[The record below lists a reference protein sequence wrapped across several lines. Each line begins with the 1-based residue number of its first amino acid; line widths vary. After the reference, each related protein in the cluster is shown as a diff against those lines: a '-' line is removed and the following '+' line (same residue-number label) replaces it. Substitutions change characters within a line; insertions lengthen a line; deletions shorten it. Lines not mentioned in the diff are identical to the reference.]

1 MATTKGR
8 KQGKAK
14 DSSSKVL
21 LQVINTLLSSDN
33 AERRVIERERLQHEL
48 NEYDDKLNRQVEAHQ
63 DHLKSSIQT
72 FTGISTRIEASLQ
85 RVKVLRENLL
95 ACKSLLHCKREELK
109 KYWMDGLEYNE
120 VLNLLDRIDQVKNVP
135 EQIEKYK
142 KKKYY
147 LHATELLVS
156 TVSLL
161 EGSLSGVEALRHLR
175 LDLQSRKKVEHEL
188 LIKELT
194 THLYLKSE
202 KSREKRAKLV
212 AYMTDSAAL
221 AVKESSSSIGSSGG
235 LFKKSHSRTA
245 SRSFNL
251 SETISSDDSLS
262 STEVTEDLNTDPEA
276 DSNHFMIVIIESL
289 SLLGK
294 IPEALEAIKKRMK
307 IEMSLIIHRA
317 TTLVTKR
324 IGQPGEII
332 LQQNQP
338 HYLLELLEVVFDL
351 FRAVAHAHDTIL
363 SAIHRIIKT
372 SDTPIDL
379 GDTDIYTIDDVWSE
393 IQFAIQVLL
402 GDYLDVQNTA
412 TQQTSVSFTESSSD
426 VAAFFS
432 LRRRGPLKS
441 DERTPLYRFEGSSSA
456 ISMNTYIRERRQEC
470 MAGTANED
478 DDDTYGVPLHNT
490 KPQLLCKPNPR
501 NITVVF
507 CPLMSFVGEIESAI
521 KIHGE
526 MRCTLYGFITDYV
539 KDIFIEDILFHILE
553 KLKEV
558 TEDTDTF
565 RRTTDA
571 NILKLLGA
579 NRPLLQSTATVEQL
593 IQDLKNLMHSLP
605 NYSPQFVEMVCKML
619 TIFKNRCY
627 ETYKDLLKYSM
638 DGDRHTRVFS
648 ANWTKDEDISRCLRS
663 LPNWPGL
670 QQHHSHRQ
678 RQEDG
683 EQDIEAAR
691 KRNQKETDILTDN
704 LAKHLLNDSEVL
716 FETRDHRTL
725 ANLQESMEWLA
736 GHIRGFTTS
745 LTAQSTGISLVTTE
759 SQERIKPRDVHD
771 GYGFAYVYGRNWQ
784 EIPPV
789 SQEILQSLTT
799 LAEDFQKI
807 SDSCLLVLHLE
818 IRCHCFYF
826 LMRTVQESY
835 MCNSNAMDPDKNV
848 NDLNK
853 SLSSFEEIATACM
866 GNYKFRYLFE
876 GVGFLV
882 SSILISNVS
891 EIKRINQNGIKK
903 MCRTIFAIQQNLTNI
918 TMSREG
924 DLDRA
929 RQYYELLYSNPD
941 EILTSIEEQDAKFS
955 KREYSDLLSL
965 HARSQ
970 AVRDN
975 SAHEQRMERL
985 NKIFYN

>member
-1 MATTKGR
+1 MATFKSR
-8 KQGKAK
+8 NQGK
-14 DSSSKVL
+14 DSSSKKL
-21 LQVINTLLSSDN
+21 LEVINTLLSSDN
-33 AERRVIERERLQHEL
+33 VERRVIERERLQHEL
-48 NEYDDKLNRQVEAHQ
+48 SGYDDKLNRQVEAHQ
-63 DHLKSSIQT
+63 EHLKSSIQT
-72 FTGISTRIEASLQ
+72 FTGISTRIAASLQ
-85 RVKVLRENLL
+85 KVKSLRENLL

-188 LIKELT
+188 LIKDLN

-202 KSREKRAKLV
+202 KSRQKRTKLV
-212 AYMTDSAAL
+212 AYMTDNASVGA
-221 AVKESSSSIGSSGG
+221 KESSSTIGSGG
-235 LFKKSHSRTA
+235 IFKKSHSRTA
-245 SRSFNL
+245 SRSL
-251 SETISSDDSLS
+251 LMDPSASHDSHS
-262 STEVTEDLNTDPEA
+262 STEITEDLNTDPES
-276 DSNHFMIVIIESL
+276 DSDHFMNVLIESL

-324 IGQPGEII
+324 F
-332 LQQNQP
+332 QNQP

-351 FRAVAHAHDTIL
+351 FRGVAHAHETVL
-363 SAIHRIIKT
+363 SAIHRVI
-372 SDTPIDL
+372 
-379 GDTDIYTIDDVWSE
+379 V
-393 IQFAIQVLL
+393 
-402 GDYLDVQNTA
+402 
-412 TQQTSVSFTESSSD
+412 
-426 VAAFFS
+426 
-432 LRRRGPLKS
+432 RRREGIM
-441 DERTPLYRFEGSSSA
+441 TPLYRFEGSSSA

-470 MAGTANED
+470 MAGTANEE
-478 DDDTYGVPLHNT
+478 DDDTYGEPLHNT

-507 CPLMSFVGEIESAI
+507 CPLMSFVSEIEAAI
-521 KIHGE
+521 KTQGE

-539 KDIFIEDILFHILE
+539 KDIFIEEILFDIRE
-553 KLKEV
+553 KLREV
-558 TEDTDTF
+558 TLDTDTF

-571 NILKLLGA
+571 NIMKLLGA
-579 NRPLLQSTATVEQL
+579 SRPLLQSTATVEQL

-605 NYSPQFVEMVCKML
+605 NYSSQFLEMVCKML
-619 TIFKNRCY
+619 TIFKDSCY
-627 ETYKDLLKYSM
+627 ETYKVLLKYSGE
-638 DGDRHTRVFS
+638 GDKPTRVFS

-663 LPNWPGL
+663 LPNWPGI
-670 QQHHSHRQ
+670 QHHHSHRH
-678 RQEDG
+678 RKEDE
-683 EQDIEAAR
+683 EQDVEAVR

-716 FETRDHRTL
+716 FQTRDHRTL

-745 LTAQSTGISLVTTE
+745 LTAQSTAISLVTSE
-759 SQERIKPRDVHD
+759 SQERIKPREVNS
-771 GYGFAYVYGRNWQ
+771 GYGFTYVYGRNWSNY
-784 EIPPV
+784 V
-789 SQEILQSLTT
+789 
-799 LAEDFQKI
+799 
-807 SDSCLLVLHLE
+807 
-818 IRCHCFYF
+818 
-826 LMRTVQESY
+826 
-835 MCNSNAMDPDKNV
+835 CNSNAMDPDSNV
-848 NDLNK
+848 NNLNK

-866 GNYKFRYLFE
+866 GHYKFRYLFE

-882 SSILISNVS
+882 SSILISNIS

-903 MCRTIFAIQQNLTNI
+903 MCRNIFAIQQNLTNI

-929 RQYYELLYSNPD
+929 RQYYELLYSNPE
-941 EILTSIEEQDAKFS
+941 EILSSIDEQGAKFS
-955 KREYSDLLSL
+955 QREYADLLSL
-965 HARSQ
+965 QARSQ
-970 AVRDN
+970 TIRDN
-975 SAHEQRMERL
+975 SAHEDRLKRL
-985 NKIFYN
+985 NKILHK

>member
-1 MATTKGR
+1 F
-8 KQGKAK
+8 
-14 DSSSKVL
+14 
-21 LQVINTLLSSDN
+21 ISDN
-33 AERRVIERERLQHEL
+33 AERRDIERERLQHEL
-48 NEYDDKLNRQVEAHQ
+48 NEYDDKLNRLVEAHQ

-72 FTGISTRIEASLQ
+72 FTGISTRILASL
-85 RVKVLRENLL
+85 VKVKALRDNLL

-245 SRSFNL
+245 SRSLNL
-251 SETISSDDSLS
+251 SETTSTDDSLS
-262 STEVTEDLNTDPEA
+262 ST
-276 DSNHFMIVIIESL
+276 
-289 SLLGK
+289 
-294 IPEALEAIKKRMK
+294 EAIKKRMK

-324 IGQPGEII
+324 FYQAFLNSDG
-332 LQQNQP
+332 
-338 HYLLELLEVVFDL
+338 Y
-351 FRAVAHAHDTIL
+351 TIL
-363 SAIHRIIKT
+363 SSEVKQAD
-372 SDTPIDL
+372 SPSFLCL
-379 GDTDIYTIDDVWSE
+379 GDTNIYTIDVVWSE

-402 GDYLDVQNTA
+402 SDYLDVQNTA
-412 TQQTSVSFTESSSD
+412 TQQTSVTFSESSS
-426 VAAFFS
+426 ATGNSESEESPCGMSTAK
-432 LRRRGPLKS
+432 L
-441 DERTPLYRFEGSSSA
+441 TPMYRFEGSSSA

-478 DDDTYGVPLHNT
+478 DDDTYGEPLHNT

-539 KDIFIEDILFHILE
+539 KDIFIEEILFHITE

-558 TEDTDTF
+558 TLDTDTF

-579 NRPLLQSTATVEQL
+579 TRPLLQSTATVEQL

-605 NYSPQFVEMVCKML
+605 NYSPQFVEMVSKML
-619 TIFKNRCY
+619 TIFKDRCY
-627 ETYKDLLKYSM
+627 ETYKALLKYSAE
-638 DGDRHTRVFS
+638 GDKNTRVFS

-663 LPNWPGL
+663 LPNWPGP

-678 RQEDG
+678 RKEDG
-683 EQDIEAAR
+683 EQDIEAVR

-704 LAKHLLNDSEVL
+704 LANHLLNDSEVL
-716 FETRDHRTL
+716 FEARDHRTL

-745 LTAQSTGISLVTTE
+745 LRAQSTDINLITTE
-759 SQERIKPRDVHD
+759 SQERIKPREVHD

-799 LAEDFQKI
+799 LAEDFQNI

-826 LMRTVQESY
+826 LMRAVQESNY
-835 MCNSNAMDPDKNV
+835 MCNSNAMDPDVNV
-848 NDLNK
+848 NNLNK

-882 SSILISNVS
+882 SSILVSNVS
-891 EIKRINQNGIKK
+891 DIKRINQNGIKK
-903 MCRTIFAIQQNLTNI
+903 MCRNIFAIQQNLTNI

-929 RQYYELLYSNPD
+929 RQYYELLYSNSD
-941 EILTSIEEQDAKFS
+941 EILTSIVEQGAKFS
-955 KREYSDLLSL
+955 QMEYADLLSL
-965 HARSQ
+965 KARSQ
-970 AVRDN
+970 TVRDN
-975 SAHEQRMERL
+975 SAHEQRLERL
-985 NKIFYN
+985 KEIFNK

>member
-1 MATTKGR
+1 MATFKGR
-8 KQGKAK
+8 NQGK

-33 AERRVIERERLQHEL
+33 EERRVIERERLQHEL
-48 NEYDDKLNRQVEAHQ
+48 SEYDDKLNRQVEAHQ

-72 FTGISTRIEASLQ
+72 FAGISTRIAASLQ
-85 RVKVLRENLL
+85 KVKTLRENLL

-161 EGSLSGVEALRHLR
+161 EGSLSGVEALRHIR

-188 LIKELT
+188 LIKELN

-202 KSREKRAKLV
+202 KSRQKRTKLV
-212 AYMTDSAAL
+212 AYMTDNASLGA
-221 AVKESSSSIGSSGG
+221 KESSSSIGSTGG

-245 SRSFNL
+245 SRSL
-251 SETISSDDSLS
+251 LMEQVSSQDSHS
-262 STEVTEDLNTDPEA
+262 STEITEDLNTDPES
-276 DSNHFMIVIIESL
+276 DSDHFMNVLIESL

-317 TTLVTKR
+317 TTLVAKR

-351 FRAVAHAHDTIL
+351 FRGVAHAHETVI
-363 SAIHRIIKT
+363 SAIHRVIKT
-372 SDTPIDL
+372 SDTQIDL
-379 GDTDIYTIDDVWSE
+379 RDADIYTIDVVWSE

-412 TQQTSVSFTESSSD
+412 TQQGPVTFAESASD
-426 VAAFFS
+426 VAAFFA
-432 LRRRGPLKS
+432 LRRRGPMKA
-441 DERTPLYRFEGSSSA
+441 DQRTPLYRFEGSSSA

-478 DDDTYGVPLHNT
+478 DDDTYGEPLHNT

-507 CPLMSFVGEIESAI
+507 CPLMSFVSEIEAAI
-521 KIHGE
+521 KIQGE

-539 KDIFIEDILFHILE
+539 KDIFIEEILFDIRE
-553 KLKEV
+553 KLREV
-558 TEDTDTF
+558 TLDTDTF

-579 NRPLLQSTATVEQL
+579 TRPLLQSTATVEQL

-605 NYSPQFVEMVCKML
+605 NYSSQFLEMVCKML
-619 TIFKNRCY
+619 TIFKESCY
-627 ETYKDLLKYSM
+627 ETYKVLLKYAG
-638 DGDRHTRVFS
+638 DGDKPTRVFS

-670 QQHHSHRQ
+670 QHHHSHRH
-678 RQEDG
+678 RKEDE
-683 EQDIEAAR
+683 EQDVEAVR

-704 LAKHLLNDSEVL
+704 LAKHLLTDSEVL
-716 FETRDHRTL
+716 FQPRDHRTL

-736 GHIRGFTTS
+736 GHIRGFTTG
-745 LTAQSTGISLVTTE
+745 LTAQSTAISLVTSE
-759 SQERIKPRDVHD
+759 SQERIKP
-771 GYGFAYVYGRNWQ
+771 Q

-789 SQEILQSLTT
+789 SQEILQSLTK
-799 LAEDFQKI
+799 LAEDFQNI
-807 SDSCLLVLHLE
+807 SESCLLVLHLE
-818 IRCHCFYF
+818 IRCHCFYY
-826 LMRTVQESY
+826 LMRAVQEANY
-835 MCNSNAMDPDKNV
+835 MCNSNAMDPDSNV
-848 NDLNK
+848 NNLNK

-866 GNYKFRYLFE
+866 GHYKFRYLFE

-882 SSILISNVS
+882 SSILISNIS

-903 MCRTIFAIQQNLTNI
+903 MCRNIFAIQQNLTNI

-941 EILTSIEEQDAKFS
+941 EILTAIVEQGAKFS
-955 KREYSDLLSL
+955 QKEYADLLSL
-965 HARSQ
+965 KARSQ
-970 AVRDN
+970 TIRDN
-975 SAHEQRMERL
+975 SAHEQRLQRL
-985 NKIFYN
+985 NEIFKK

>member
-1 MATTKGR
+1 MAGFEMLGR
-8 KQGKAK
+8 KHKE
-14 DSSSKVL
+14 SSSSGVL
-21 LQVINTLLSSDN
+21 LTVIRTLLSSDN
-33 AERRVIERERLQHEL
+33 VERREIEKESLQLKLRES
-48 NEYDDKLNRQVEAHQ
+48 DDKLNREVEAHQ
-63 DHLKSSIQT
+63 DNLKSSIQT
-72 FTGISTRIEASLQ
+72 FTGISTRIAASLDK
-85 RVKVLRENLL
+85 VKNLREHLQ

-175 LDLQSRKKVEHEL
+175 LDLQARKKVEHEL
-188 LIKELT
+188 LIKNLN

-202 KSREKRAKLV
+202 KSRQKRTKLA
-212 AYMTDSAAL
+212 AYMADDSL
-221 AVKESSSSIGSSGG
+221 LKVSSSSVSGV
-235 LFKKSHSRTA
+235 FKKSHSRTA
-245 SRSFNL
+245 SRTL
-251 SETISSDDSLS
+251 LMEPMSSVTSVNS
-262 STEVTEDLNTDPEA
+262 STEVTEDLNADPEA
-276 DSNHFMIVIIESL
+276 DSDHFMIVIMESL

-294 IPEALEAIKKRMK
+294 IPEAIEAIKKRMK

-317 TTLVTKR
+317 TTLVSKR

-338 HYLLELLEVVFDL
+338 HYLFELLEVVFDL
-351 FRAVAHAHDTIL
+351 FRGVAHAHETVL
-363 SAIHRIIKT
+363 SAINRIIKAPGT
-372 SDTPIDL
+372 RVDL
-379 GDTDIYTIDDVWSE
+379 GDTDIYTIDVVWSE

-412 TQQTSVSFTESSSD
+412 TQQGPVTFSESSSD
-426 VAAFFS
+426 VAEFFT
-432 LRRRGPLKS
+432 LRRRGLLKS

-478 DDDTYGVPLHNT
+478 DDDTYGEPLHNT

-507 CPLMSFVGEIESAI
+507 IPLMTFVGEIEAAI
-521 KIHGE
+521 KMQGE

-539 KDIFIEDILFHILE
+539 KDIFVEEILFDIRE
-553 KLKEV
+553 KLSEV
-558 TEDTDTF
+558 TQDRDTF
-565 RRTTDA
+565 RRTTDT
-571 NILKLLGA
+571 NSLKVLGA
-579 NRPLLQSTATVEQL
+579 SRPLLQSTATVEQL
-593 IQDLKNLMHSLP
+593 IQDLRNLMHSLP
-605 NYSPQFVEMVCKML
+605 NYAPQFLEMVCKML
-619 TIFKNRCY
+619 TIFKESCYDVYKALLRCSP
-627 ETYKDLLKYSM
+627 E
-638 DGDRHTRVFS
+638 GVTRVFS

-670 QQHHSHRQ
+670 HHHHTHRQ
-678 RQEDG
+678 RKEDD
-683 EQDIEAAR
+683 EQDVEAAR

-704 LAKHLLNDSEVL
+704 LAKHTLNDSEVL
-716 FETRDHRTL
+716 FETRDLRTL

-745 LTAQSTGISLVTTE
+745 LTAQSTSISLVSSDT
-759 SQERIKPRDVHD
+759 QERIK
-771 GYGFAYVYGRNWQ
+771 AQ

-789 SQEILQSLTT
+789 SEEILKSLTT
-799 LAEDFQKI
+799 LAEDFQNI
-807 SDSCLLVLHLE
+807 SESCLLVLHLE
-818 IRCHCFYF
+818 IRCHCFYY
-826 LMRTVQESY
+826 LMKAVQESSY
-835 MCNSNAMDPDKNV
+835 MCSSNAMDPDSNV
-848 NDLNK
+848 NNLNK
-853 SLSSFEEIATACM
+853 SLSAFEEIATACM
-866 GNYKFRYLFE
+866 GHYKFRYLFE

-882 SSILISNVS
+882 SSILVSNIS

-903 MCRTIFAIQQNLTNI
+903 MCRNIFAIQQNLTNI
-918 TMSREG
+918 TMSREA

-941 EILTSIEEQDAKFS
+941 ETLTSIDEQGAKFTQ
-955 KREYSDLLSL
+955 KEYADLLSL
-965 HARSQ
+965 QARSQ
-970 AVRDN
+970 TIRDH
-975 SAHEQRMERL
+975 SAHEHRL
-985 NKIFYN
+985 KRLDEIFKK

>member
-1 MATTKGR
+1 M
-8 KQGKAK
+8 
-14 DSSSKVL
+14 
-21 LQVINTLLSSDN
+21 
-33 AERRVIERERLQHEL
+33 
-48 NEYDDKLNRQVEAHQ
+48 
-63 DHLKSSIQT
+63 
-72 FTGISTRIEASLQ
+72 
-85 RVKVLRENLL
+85 
-95 ACKSLLHCKREELK
+95 
-109 KYWMDGLEYNE
+109 
-120 VLNLLDRIDQVKNVP
+120 KNVP

-245 SRSFNL
+245 SRSLNL
-251 SETISSDDSLS
+251 SETTSTDDSLS

-276 DSNHFMIVIIESL
+276 DSNHFMVVLIESL

-324 IGQPGEII
+324 IGQPGEVI

-363 SAIHRIIKT
+363 SAIDRVLKT

-379 GDTDIYTIDDVWSE
+379 GDTNIYTIDVVWSE

-402 GDYLDVQNTA
+402 SDYLDVQNTA
-412 TQQTSVSFTESSSD
+412 TQQTSVTFSESSSD
-426 VAAFFS
+426 VSVFFS

-478 DDDTYGVPLHNT
+478 DDDTYGEPLHNT

-539 KDIFIEDILFHILE
+539 KDIFIEEILFHITE

-558 TEDTDTF
+558 TLDTDTF

-579 NRPLLQSTATVEQL
+579 TRPLLQSTATVEQL

-605 NYSPQFVEMVCKML
+605 NYSPQFVEMVSKML
-619 TIFKNRCY
+619 TIFKDRCY
-627 ETYKDLLKYSM
+627 ETYKALLKYSAE
-638 DGDRHTRVFS
+638 GDKNTRVFS

-663 LPNWPGL
+663 LPNWPGP

-678 RQEDG
+678 RKEDG
-683 EQDIEAAR
+683 EQDIEAVR

-704 LAKHLLNDSEVL
+704 LANHLLNDSEVL
-716 FETRDHRTL
+716 FEARDHRTL

-745 LTAQSTGISLVTTE
+745 LRAQSTDINLVTTE
-759 SQERIKPRDVHD
+759 SQERIKP
-771 GYGFAYVYGRNWQ
+771 Q

-799 LAEDFQKI
+799 LAEDFQNI

-826 LMRTVQESY
+826 LMRAVQESNY
-835 MCNSNAMDPDKNV
+835 MCNSNAMDPDMNV
-848 NDLNK
+848 NNLNK

-882 SSILISNVS
+882 SSILVSNVS
-891 EIKRINQNGIKK
+891 DIKRINQNGIKK
-903 MCRTIFAIQQNLTNI
+903 MCRNIFAIQQNLTNI

-929 RQYYELLYSNPD
+929 RQYYELLYSNSD
-941 EILTSIEEQDAKFS
+941 EILTSIVEQGAKFS
-955 KREYSDLLSL
+955 QREYADLLSL
-965 HARSQ
+965 KARSQ
-970 AVRDN
+970 TVRDN
-975 SAHEQRMERL
+975 SAHEQRLERL
-985 NKIFYN
+985 KEIFNK